1 MKYLI
6 LIFIICI
13 SGCSKSWTK
22 EDKQLFVDDCL
33 EAYGT
38 HKTCYCILNCLESEY
53 DDYNHVLQKMPASKV
68 KKELNECLRNCQ

>member
-13 SGCSKSWTK
+13 SGCSKSWTE

-33 EAYGT
+33 EVYGT
-38 HKTCYCILNCLESEY
+38 DKTCCCILNCLESEY
-53 DDYNHVLQKMPASKV
+53 DDYNHVLQKTPTSKI
-68 KKELNECLRNCQ
+68 KKELNECLIDCQ